1 MTASAIEVVR
11 FLIEVAPMNKGHVR
25 NALVALGLV
34 SGISL
39 TSTVISCGRENVSE
53 VQTLE
58 VPSMSFQSWCSSYK
72 LQNCDVK
79 PDNNIPTD
87 QWQAGVNVFAD
98 LMDSLTSINLSRAD
112 FDRKTV
118 QDLFSTFG
126 ANSTLS
132 FVSKIPWDNLSK
144 DDNSLVLRNKTND
157 AVAVFNGLRLIG
169 SQVVTARFIGPQLV
183 GIKGLKLADSLG
195 GQVSSVHHLDLSKP
209 SRITIVTDYERIT
222 DIPVQFFQVPG
233 YKQPATLTPSSGF
246 TAIANVVLEPGFDW
260 RRNFNILLKG
270 NSVRSVYSRIANFI
284 PEGPADAT
292 TKKVIEN
299 TNTLLVGGAASNI
312 LLSMQMGKPLKCT
325 LKVSHVPI
333 LGNVNFDIDFLS
345 GFGLSDLVRV
355 KSDGV
360 KTNVYGVTTSLGRI
374 ESIEVDAKQLN
385 LKLGMLTIP
394 IEFKPSGPNARGPK
408 IDDVL
413 CR

>member
-1 MTASAIEVVR
+1 MKNS
-11 FLIEVAPMNKGHVR
+11 HVR
-25 NALVALGLV
+25 NALVALGV
-34 SGISL
+34 ISGISL
-39 TSTVISCGRENVSE
+39 TSTVISCGREQVSD
-53 VQTLE
+53 VQTLD
-58 VPSMSFQSWCSSYK
+58 VPSVSFKTWCSDYG
-72 LQNCDVK
+72 LQNCSVTA
-79 PDNNIPTD
+79 DNNIPTD
-87 QWQAGVNVFAD
+87 QWQAGVNVFSD
-98 LMDSLTSINLSRAD
+98 LMDSLTSIKLSRAD

-132 FVSKIPWDNLSK
+132 FVSKIPWENLAK
-144 DDNSLVLRNKTND
+144 EDNSLVLRNKTSD

-169 SQVVTARFIGPQLV
+169 SQVVTARFVAPQIV
-183 GIKGLKLADSLG
+183 SIKGLKLADSQG
-195 GQVSSVHHLDLSKP
+195 GQVSTVQHLDLSKP
-209 SRITIVTDYERIT
+209 SRITILTDYERIT

-233 YKQPATLTPSSGF
+233 YKQPPTLTPSSGF

-260 RRNFNILLKG
+260 RTNFNILLKG
-270 NSVRSVYSRIANFI
+270 NSVRSVYSRIAKFI
-284 PEGPADAT
+284 PAGPADET

-299 TNTLLVGGAASNI
+299 TNTLLVGGASSNI

-333 LGNVNFDIDFLS
+333 LGSVNFDIDFLS
-345 GFGLSDLVRV
+345 GFGLSDLIRV

-385 LKLGMLTIP
+385 LKLGVLTIP
-394 IEFKPSGPNARGPK
+394 IEFKPSGPNARGPR